1 MKNHDIECVYAADYI
16 GLENYQKIT
25 KQFKINRLP
34 YYILINK
41 KGQIVDYGSSA
52 RPSNPSLL
60 LRIEEIVK
68 Q

>member
-1 MKNHDIECVYAADYI
+1 MKNRDIECVYAADYI

-25 KQFKINRLP
+25 KQFKIDRLP
-34 YYILINK
+34 YYILINR
-41 KGQIVDYGSSA
+41 KGQVVDYGSSA
-52 RPSNPSLL
+52 RPSNPNLL